1 MDKRISTLIFIYV
14 LYLITA
20 VFMVLSTHGQKT
32 MTMFLFGGGG
42 ILLLIVFYLV
52 WVLSGRKS

>member
-20 VFMVLSTHGQKT
+20 AFMVLSTHGQKT
-32 MTMFLFGGGG
+32 MSMFLFGGGG
-42 ILLLIVFYLV
+42 ILLLVVFY
-52 WVLSGRKS
+52 VLWMLSSRKS

>member
-20 VFMVLSTHGQKT
+20 VFMVLSKHGQQT

-52 WVLSGRKS
+52 WMLSSRKN